1 MHSAGSPPR
10 LAVPVPP
17 AAYLSRRLRAAGVH
31 DDNETMYP
39 IHFPGKVLPGAVRA
53 SLLAFCMT
61 GAAHVAEAADATDA
75 TNTGAP
81 AWKLSGF
88 GTLGAVHSSER
99 HADYSSSALKA
110 DGAGRSHAWSADV
123 DSKLGAQVDWQMSPR
138 WSAVLQVVSE
148 QRLDYSYRPRV
159 EWANVKYQATPEL
172 ALRVGRIALPMFVAA
187 DYRKVGYA
195 YPWVRTPVELYGAV
209 PLSSS
214 DGADLTWRW
223 NGETLRGTTQAFAG
237 RTDMALYEGARLRG
251 SGIAGLSQTIE
262 RGALSA
268 RASLITTRL
277 TVSLYPELF
286 AGLRAFGGQGID
298 VADAIATERKRAN
311 AFSIGMNY
319 DPGEWFVLAEA
330 GHYRVDSFLGT
341 TNSFYTSGGY
351 RYGAFTPFV
360 GYARITGKKPP
371 GPHALSLD
379 GLPAPYAAAGGELN
393 LVLDK
398 LLRTIASQSTVS
410 AGLRWDAAPNV
421 ALKLQYDRVTPRDG
435 SRGTMMNLGPA
446 FRSGQTAHVA
456 SATLDFV
463 F

>member
-1 MHSAGSPPR
+1 
-10 LAVPVPP
+10 
-17 AAYLSRRLRAAGVH
+17 
-31 DDNETMYP
+31 MYP
-39 IHFPGKVLPGAVRA
+39 IHFPGKGLPCAVRA
-53 SLLAFCMT
+53 SLLACLMT
-61 GAAHVAEAADATDA
+61 GAACAAEDS
-75 TNTGAP
+75 P
-81 AWKLSGF
+81 PVWKLSGF

-110 DGAGRSHAWSADV
+110 DGAGRSHDWSAGV
-123 DSKLGAQVDWQMSPR
+123 DSKLGAQVDLQVSPR

-209 PLSSS
+209 PISSS

-223 NGETLRGTTQAFAG
+223 NGETLRGTTQAYIG
-237 RTDMALYEGARLRG
+237 RTDMALYQGARLRG
-251 SGIAGLSQTIE
+251 TGIAGLSQTIE
-262 RGALSA
+262 HGDLSV
-268 RASLITTRL
+268 RASIFTTRL

-286 AGLRAFGGQGID
+286 TALRAFGPQGAS
-298 VADAIATERKRAN
+298 VADALVTERKRAN
-311 AFSIGMNY
+311 AVSIGMNY
-319 DPGEWFVLAEA
+319 DPGAWFVLAEA
-330 GHYRVDSFLGT
+330 GHYKVDSFLGAS
-341 TNSFYTSGGY
+341 NSFYASSGY
-351 RYGAFTPFV
+351 RQGAFTPYV
-360 GYARITGKKPP
+360 GYARISGKKPP
-371 GPHALSLD
+371 GPHALELD
-379 GLPAPYAAAGGELN
+379 GLPPPYAAAGGALN
-393 LVLDK
+393 GVLDK

-410 AGLRWDAAPNV
+410 AGLRWDAAQNV
-421 ALKLQYDRVTPRDG
+421 AVKFQYDRVTPRDG
-435 SRGTMMNLGPA
+435 SRGTMMNLGPE

>member
-1 MHSAGSPPR
+1 
-10 LAVPVPP
+10 
-17 AAYLSRRLRAAGVH
+17 
-31 DDNETMYP
+31 MYP
-39 IHFPGKVLPGAVRA
+39 IHFPGKGLPCAVRA
-53 SLLAFCMT
+53 SLLACLMT
-61 GAAHVAEAADATDA
+61 GAACAAEA
-75 TNTGAP
+75 GAP

-88 GTLGAVHSSER
+88 GTLGAVHSSE
-99 HADYSSSALKA
+99 HDADYSSSALKA
-110 DGAGRSHAWSADV
+110 DGAGRSHDWSAAV
-123 DSKLGAQVDWQMSPR
+123 DSKLGAQVDLQVNPR

-172 ALRVGRIALPMFVAA
+172 ALRVGRIALPMFVSA

-209 PLSSS
+209 PISSS

-223 NGETLRGTTQAFAG
+223 NGETMRGTTQAYVG

-251 SGIAGLSQTIE
+251 TGIAGLSQTVE
-262 RGALSA
+262 RGDLSV
-268 RASLITTRL
+268 RASVFTTRL

-286 AGLRAFGGQGID
+286 AGLRNFGPQGAS
-298 VADAIATERKRAN
+298 VADALITERKRAN
-311 AFSIGMNY
+311 AVSIGMNY

-330 GHYRVDSFLGT
+330 GHYKVDSFLGAS
-341 TNSFYTSGGY
+341 NSFYASGGY
-351 RYGAFTPFV
+351 RHGAFTPYL
-360 GYARITGKKPP
+360 GYARISGKRPP
-371 GPHALSLD
+371 GPHALELD
-379 GLPAPYAAAGGELN
+379 ALPAPYAAAGGVLN
-393 LVLDK
+393 GALDK

-421 ALKLQYDRVTPRDG
+421 ALKLQYDRVTPRAG
-435 SRGTMMNLGPA
+435 SRGTMMNLGPD

-456 SATLDFV
+456 SATVDFV

>member
-1 MHSAGSPPR
+1 
-10 LAVPVPP
+10 
-17 AAYLSRRLRAAGVH
+17 
-31 DDNETMYP
+31 MYP
-39 IHFPGKVLPGAVRA
+39 IHFPGKVMPCAVRA
-53 SLLAFCMT
+53 SLLALFVT
-61 GAAHVAEAADATDA
+61 AAATPAQAA
-75 TNTGAP
+75 GGPAP
-81 AWKLSGF
+81 AFKLSGF

-123 DSKLGAQVDWQMSPR
+123 DSKLGAQLDWQMAPR

-172 ALRVGRIALPMFVAA
+172 ALRAGRIALPMFVAA

-195 YPWVRTPVELYGAV
+195 YPWVRTPVEVYGAV

-223 NGETLRGTTQAFAG
+223 NGETLRGTTQVLAG

-251 SGIAGLSQTIE
+251 SGIAGLSQTVE
-262 RGALSA
+262 YGDLSV
-268 RASLITTRL
+268 RASMITTRL

-286 AGLRAFGGQGID
+286 AGLRAFGEQGAHI
-298 VADAIATERKRAN
+298 ADAIATERKRAN
-311 AFSIGMNY
+311 AFSIGLNY
-319 DPGEWFVLAEA
+319 DPGNWFVLAEA

-341 TNSFYTSGGY
+341 THSFYASSGY
-351 RYGAFTPFV
+351 RYGALTPFA
-360 GYARITGKKPP
+360 GYARIAGKKPP
-371 GPHALSLD
+371 GPHALALD
-379 GLPAPYAAAGGELN
+379 GLAPPYAAAGGQLN
-393 LVLDK
+393 LALDG
-398 LLRTIASQSTVS
+398 LLRTIASQATVT

-421 ALKLQYDRVTPRDG
+421 AVKLQYDRVTPRAG

-446 FRSGQTAHVA
+446 FRSGATTHVA
-456 SATLDFV
+456 SAALDFV

>member
-1 MHSAGSPPR
+1 MHPNP
-10 LAVPVPP
+10 
-17 AAYLSRRLRAAGVH
+17 
-31 DDNETMYP
+31 
-39 IHFPGKVLPGAVRA
+39 FPGKVLPCAVRA
-53 SLLAFCMT
+53 SLLAFLMT
-61 GAAHVAEAADATDA
+61 GAAHAAEAG
-75 TNTGAP
+75 GAVAP
-81 AWKLSGF
+81 SWKLSGF
-88 GTLGAVHSSER
+88 GTLGVAHSSE
-99 HADYSSSALKA
+99 HEADFSSSALKG
-110 DGAGRSHAWSADV
+110 DGAGRSHDWSPQV
-123 DSKLGAQVDWQMSPR
+123 DSKLGAQLDVQVAPR

-223 NGETLRGTTQAFAG
+223 NGETLRGTTQAYIG
-237 RTDMALYEGARLRG
+237 RTDMALYQGARLRG
-251 SGIAGLSQTIE
+251 TGIAGLSQTLE
-262 RGALSA
+262 RGDLSLSA
-268 RASLITTRL
+268 SVFTTRL

-286 AGLRAFGGQGID
+286 AGLRAFGGQGLE

-319 DPGEWFVLAEA
+319 DPGQWFVLAEA
-330 GHYRVDSFLGT
+330 GHYRVDSFLGAT
-341 TNSFYTSGGY
+341 HSFYASSGY
-351 RYGAFTPFV
+351 RHGAFTPYL
-360 GYARITGKKPP
+360 GYARIVGKKPP
-371 GPHALSLD
+371 GPHALAVD
-379 GLPAPYAAAGGELN
+379 GLPPPHAAAAAELN

-398 LLRTIASQSTVS
+398 LLRTIASQSTVT

-421 ALKLQYDRVTPRDG
+421 AFKLQYDRVTPRGG
-435 SRGTMMNLGPA
+435 SRGTMMNLGPG
-446 FRSGQTAHVA
+446 FRSGQTAHVT
-456 SATLDFV
+456 SAALDFV